1 MNNGYY
7 LSTYIS
13 IDKIGNLY
21 NILSNRHDMAIALW
35 HKDGQNVELKRYW
48 ELERLSRIKH
58 HGVPFYTEYDA
69 ENEIKS
75 LLKEEGLSLSD
86 IEAIWGSPKLSISS
100 STTNDKYYLHSISH
114 LFSSLLIDTDIF
126 YNETI
131 LGLALDLRSDN
142 ETETRREDGFPEY
155 IGCISEKGK
164 LEYFNISSPAIL
176 WNICKNELKMQEG
189 SLMALASATEC
200 EIIDNFCFEYHDEFM
215 YPNYN
220 YGYKLYDGIF
230 NNLTKEKLKNYN
242 PKFSEREN
250 IISAGM
256 KEISKVSLNI
266 MYSQIDSILEKYN
279 LNSQDIYLSVSGG
292 FGLNCPTNSNLMEKY
307 GFKGFLGCPCM
318 DDSGEALGLGLYHF
332 YLQAEKFN
340 FKLSHAYY
348 GKSYSDLSFLDK
360 FDFIESIQELDDD
373 MFINDI
379 ENDVV
384 VWFDGGAEIGPRALG
399 HRSLLGDPRTAKTK
413 KRLNQIKRRE
423 FWRPVAPIVLKTEVE
438 NWFEKKIDSPYMLHT
453 DTVLESKRDLIPAI
467 LHYDN
472 TARLQT
478 IANEVETKCL
488 YSLIS
493 KFNQKNSVPI
503 LCNTSLND
511 KGEPIINT
519 PYDAIRFAFQ
529 KKIKI
534 VYINKKRVELNLKFP
549 KQKFNPNSELVMVDN
564 KLAKIQQ
571 ENPFNLPKEILIWR
585 SRFPEL
591 DIKDEIDAKMLKRS
605 VELIYKKS
613 GEYHRLFDFL
623 E

>member
-1 MNNGYY
+1 MNDGYY
-7 LSTYIS
+7 LSAYIS

-21 NILSNRHDMAIALW
+21 SILSNRHDMAIALW
-35 HKDGQNVELKRYW
+35 QKDGQNVELKRYW

-58 HGVPFYTEYDA
+58 HGVPFYTEDDA
-69 ENEIKS
+69 KNEIER
-75 LLKEEGLSLSD
+75 LLKEEDLSLSD
-86 IEAIWGSPKLSISS
+86 IEAIWGVPKLSISS
-100 STTNDKYYLHSISH
+100 TATNEKYYLHSISH

-142 ETETRREDGFPEY
+142 ETEARKEDGFPEY
-155 IGCISEKGK
+155 IGCVSKKGEI
-164 LEYFNISSPAIL
+164 EYFNISSPAIL

-200 EIIDNFCFEYHDEFM
+200 EIIDDFNFEYHDEFM
-215 YPNYN
+215 SPNY
-220 YGYKLYDGIF
+220 YFGYKLYDSIF
-230 NNLTKEKLKNYN
+230 NSLTKDRLKNYN
-242 PKFSEREN
+242 PEFSQREN

-256 KEISKVSLNI
+256 KEIVKASLAI
-266 MYSQIDSILEKYN
+266 MYHQIDSILEKYN
-279 LNSQDIYLSVSGG
+279 LNSRDIYLSVSGG
-292 FGLNCPTNSNLMEKY
+292 FGLNCPANSNLMDKY
-307 GFKGFLGCPCM
+307 DFKGFLGCPCM

-348 GKSYSDLSFLDK
+348 GKSYSDLSVLDN
-360 FDFIESIQELDDD
+360 FDFIESIQELDDET
-373 MFINDI
+373 FINDI

-384 VWFDGGAEIGPRALG
+384 VWFDAGAEIGPRALG
-399 HRSLLGDPRTAKTK
+399 HRSLLGDPRTIKTK
-413 KRLNQIKRRE
+413 DRLNQIKQRE
-423 FWRPVAPIVLKTEVE
+423 FWRPVAPIVLENEVE
-438 NWFEKKIDSPYMLHT
+438 NWFETKMDSPYMLHT

-478 IANEVETKCL
+478 IANEGETKCL

-493 KFNQKNSVPI
+493 KFNQRNSVPI

-511 KGEPIINT
+511 KGEPIINA

-529 KKIKI
+529 KKIK
-534 VYINKKRVELNLKFP
+534 VAYINKKRIELNLDFP
-549 KQKFNPNSELVMVDN
+549 EQKFNLIPELVMVDN
-564 KLAKIQQ
+564 KSEKVQL
-571 ENPFNLPKEILIWR
+571 ENPFDLPREILLWR
-585 SRFPEL
+585 SRFPKF
-591 DIKDEIDAKMLKRS
+591 DIKTEIGAKMLKRS

-613 GEYHRLFDFL
+613 GEYHRLFDFID
-623 E
+623 